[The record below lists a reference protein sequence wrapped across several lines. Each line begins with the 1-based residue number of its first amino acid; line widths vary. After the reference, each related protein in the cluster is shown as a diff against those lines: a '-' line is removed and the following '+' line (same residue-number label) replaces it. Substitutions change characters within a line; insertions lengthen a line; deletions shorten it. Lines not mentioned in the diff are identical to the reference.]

1 MRRRYLAVSII
12 LLAVVAGF
20 ALIFLFTGTIMQSGS
35 DTIPGTQEQTNGVIP
50 VHTPAFSP
58 ATVTMNTSPEP
69 TTLATPPLTVAAG
82 TGAAYPYPVS
92 TTALEQRVHE
102 LINQQRTD
110 KSLGAL
116 SFDPAL
122 ADIARKHSGDMAA
135 QHYFAHMNPAG
146 QDPTSRAT
154 AAGYICRKN
163 YGSYYTYGIAENLF
177 QNNLYSSAT
186 FYSNRETVYHWN
198 SPEAIAQTTVAG
210 WMNSSGHRENILTL
224 TFDREGIGIA
234 IASEKVY
241 ITENFC

>member
-20 ALIFLFTGTIMQSGS
+20 ALIFLFTGTIMRSGS
-35 DTIPGTQEQTNGVIP
+35 DTIPGTQEQTSGVIP

-146 QDPTSRAT
+146 QVPRPVQLLPATSAGKTLARIIPTVLRKISSRTTSILLPRSTAT
-154 AAGYICRKN
+154 ARPCTTGTHLRRLHRPQLLAG
-163 YGSYYTYGIAENLF
+163 
-177 QNNLYSSAT
+177 
-186 FYSNRETVYHWN
+186 
-198 SPEAIAQTTVAG
+198 
-210 WMNSSGHRENILTL
+210 
-224 TFDREGIGIA
+224 
-234 IASEKVY
+234 
-241 ITENFC
+241 